1 MSSTDIYTPQFCTYL
16 TSYSGNKLPPF
27 YIGSSSIERISLLGY
42 KGSVQS
48 KEYKKIWNL
57 EIKNNPNLFKT
68 IIITTHETRKEA
80 TAKEL
85 SFQKSV
91 QAPKN
96 PLYTNRAF
104 AQVEGSHGHAV
115 GLNIPRTPKSIRKS
129 KESRNRF
136 ISSAEGLIYRKD
148 LSDKMTGEGN
158 PQFGK
163 TGEQATCFG
172 RTGELHPLF
181 GKTGELSPNF
191 GKKRSD
197 EVKLSI
203 SINHADVSGSNNPRA
218 KSWKL
223 TSPQGIEY
231 YCKGNIETIVEEH
244 NLGISSLK
252 KYLGSIVPPLQYK
265 YNHPKTT
272 NTVGWKLEILI

>member
-1 MSSTDIYTPQFCTYL
+1 MTSNNIYTLQFCTYL

-27 YIGSSSIERISLLGY
+27 YIGSSSTERIS
-42 KGSVQS
+42 S
-48 KEYKKIWNL
+48 E
-57 EIKNNPNLFKT
+57 
-68 IIITTHETRKEA
+68 
-80 TAKEL
+80 
-85 SFQKSV
+85 
-91 QAPKN
+91 
-96 PLYTNRAF
+96 
-104 AQVEGSHGHAV
+104 
-115 GLNIPRTPKSIRKS
+115 
-129 KESRNRF
+129 
-136 ISSAEGLIYRKD
+136 EGLIYRKD

-252 KYLGSIVPPLQYK
+252 NV
-265 YNHPKTT
+265 
-272 NTVGWKLEILI
+272 